1 MSRLFL
7 FFVRRSWAANIICEG
22 ESVDSI
28 LASDKIILAA
38 PIYSWSCPA
47 PMKALLDRLVYEGMP
62 SERDLGYNSG
72 FISDN
77 KTDRARAFAK
87 NLLNRC

>member
-1 MSRLFL
+1 
-7 FFVRRSWAANIICEG
+7 
-22 ESVDSI
+22 
-28 LASDKIILAA
+28 
-38 PIYSWSCPA
+38 
-47 PMKALLDRLVYEGMP
+47 MKALLDRLVYEGML